1 MSRRSSTKLRRR
13 YRELDGTCWE
23 INNDEDALVAT
34 TKDQHPRSANKRTL
48 KLEKKLLNRACQ
60 EADLARQQRSLPA
73 TAGIKQSESV
83 TGVFSSVIIELTR
96 NSLHC
101 LAQRDQEAVYD
112 ADMTEVDNI
121 RLLKTNKAFYDRVVR
136 LWLRFIYLQTKD
148 VLSQKSQ

>member
-23 INNDEDALVAT
+23 INNDDDVLVAT
-34 TKDQHPRSANKRTL
+34 TKDDQQRSSNKRTL

-60 EADLARQQRSLPA
+60 EADLVRQQRILPV

-101 LAQRDQEAVYD
+101 LAQRD
-112 ADMTEVDNI
+112 
-121 RLLKTNKAFYDRVVR
+121 
-136 LWLRFIYLQTKD
+136 
-148 VLSQKSQ
+148 